1 MHALTH
7 SQPMN
12 DMDMYSGWPMS
23 YKHILGDLNK
33 GLLDDQFLKEQEYL
47 DLLHVGHDKLD
58 HHEHEDE
65 EYEEENLEEYEEHI
79 HDHLEDHEDD
89 EERYLADLR
98 GTSIDSA
105 LLHDTVDH
113 AWNLDAGQKH
123 LKQSTLRPL
132 IYHDNNLVKDH
143 DVVHD
148 EDEEE
153 DLEEYEKHIHDNLED
168 HEDDKDHDWV
178 YDEEDEE
185 EDHYEDLED
194 HYEDLEDH
202 YEDHEE
208 KYPADLRGTFIDS
221 ALLHDSVDYAWN
233 LDGRKHLKQ
242 STQRPL
248 IYHDNLVKDHDGVYD
263 EEDEEEDHDY
273 HEDHYEDRE
282 DDYEDHEERY
292 PADLRGTSIDSALLH
307 DTVDHAWNLDYGQ
320 KHLKQS
326 TQRPLIYH
334 DNLVKHGGVGFI
346 REMPGH
352 PKNYRHLHEEPDTYS
367 QRINKHMPSQSKA
380 TLHML
385 GKQPT
390 AKYMLD
396 HPSNRAYGHLTNDKD
411 ILDFNE
417 DELED
422 EDEFKHEYQQKG
434 DKKRHKR

>member
-65 EYEEENLEEYEEHI
+65 EDDEENLEEYEEHI

-89 EERYLADLR
+89 EERYLAALR

-168 HEDDKDHDWV
+168 HEDDKERYPADLRGTFIDSALLHDTVDHAWNVDAGQKHLKQSTQRPLIDHDNLVKDHDWV

-221 ALLHDSVDYAWN
+221 
-233 LDGRKHLKQ
+233 
-242 STQRPL
+242 
-248 IYHDNLVKDHDGVYD
+248 
-263 EEDEEEDHDY
+263 
-273 HEDHYEDRE
+273 
-282 DDYEDHEERY
+282 
-292 PADLRGTSIDSALLH
+292 
-307 DTVDHAWNLDYGQ
+307 
-320 KHLKQS
+320 
-326 TQRPLIYH
+326 
-334 DNLVKHGGVGFI
+334 
-346 REMPGH
+346 
-352 PKNYRHLHEEPDTYS
+352 
-367 QRINKHMPSQSKA
+367 
-380 TLHML
+380 
-385 GKQPT
+385 
-390 AKYMLD
+390 
-396 HPSNRAYGHLTNDKD
+396 
-411 ILDFNE
+411 
-417 DELED
+417 
-422 EDEFKHEYQQKG
+422 
-434 DKKRHKR
+434 